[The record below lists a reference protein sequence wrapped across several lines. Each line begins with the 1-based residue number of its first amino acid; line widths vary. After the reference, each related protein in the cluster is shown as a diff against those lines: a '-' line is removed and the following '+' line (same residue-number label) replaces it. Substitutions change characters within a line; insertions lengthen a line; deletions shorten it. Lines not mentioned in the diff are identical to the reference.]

1 MNPRVFIRS
10 MILLGITF
18 VGILVYWFAFA
29 PKPSKQADQVIDLN
43 ANENPYSTLYIPSFT
58 LTDREGTDFDESYL
72 DGKYTVVDFFYTSC
86 PLICPGMSAAMRDI
100 QDATEGSG
108 VQLLSVSI
116 DPEVDTPDVMK
127 TYANGFRADPDQW
140 KFGRGTPE
148 MTQILLMGVNFHLG
162 ALNEDD
168 GFRNIDHPSSL
179 LLVGPDRHVI
189 GLYRYSDPDE
199 VKALIEKARELA
211 G

>member
-10 MILLGITF
+10 MILLVITF
-18 VGILVYWFAFA
+18 IGIMVYWFTFA
-29 PKPSKQADQVIDLN
+29 PKTGGTSGQIIDLD
-43 ANENPYSTLYIPSFT
+43 ANDNPYAALFIPSFT
-58 LTDREGTDFDESYL
+58 LTDREGNEFDESYL
-72 DGKYTVVDFFYTSC
+72 EGKYTVVDFFYTSC

-100 QDATEGSG
+100 QDATAGTG

-127 TYANGFRADPDQW
+127 TYANGFRADPQRW
-140 KFGRGTPE
+140 KFGRGTPD

-162 ALNEDD
+162 ELNTDD

-199 VKALIEKARELA
+199 VNALIEKARELA